1 MKKAALFIL
10 ILFVALIPVI
20 GSANTD
26 NFPFTLN
33 GRTWVNQQAF
43 IDSGS
48 RCSTRIVD
56 EIEQELIEE
65 ARRQFASQYRVLNRA
80 AGSVTIP
87 VYVHVINNGAGIE
100 NGDVPLSQIQEQ
112 IVVLNESYAGLTGG
126 AETPFVF
133 ELISVDRTTNAQWYT
148 MTPGST
154 AENQAKQALR
164 QGGTDALNLY
174 TANIGNGLLGWST
187 FPFDYAT
194 NPTNDGVVVLFS
206 SLPGGAAAPY
216 DEGDT
221 ATHEIG
227 HWLGLYHT
235 FQGGC
240 RNRDMVR
247 DTPAERKASYG
258 CPIGSDT
265 CGFQSGLD
273 PITNFMDYSD
283 DPCMFEFTSGQSTR
297 MDSMH
302 QTYRTP

>member
-10 ILFVALIPVI
+10 IFFIALIPVI

-33 GRTWVNQQAF
+33 GRSWVNQQAF

-65 ARRQFASQYRVLNRA
+65 AIRRFASQYRVLNRV
-80 AGSVTIP
+80 AGSVTVP

-112 IVVLNESYAGLTGG
+112 MIILNESYAGVTGG
-126 AETPFVF
+126 AVTPFVF
-133 ELISVDRTTNAQWYT
+133 ELQWVDRTTNAEWYT
-148 MTPGST
+148 MTPGSV
-154 AENQAKQALR
+154 AEREAKQALR
-164 QGGTDALNLY
+164 LGGADALNLY

-194 NPTNDGVVVLFS
+194 NPTDDGVVVLFS
-206 SLPGGAAAPY
+206 SLPGGEAVPY

-235 FQGGC
+235 FQGRC
-240 RNRDMVR
+240 FDRDMVS
-247 DTPAERKASYG
+247 DTPAERKYASG
-258 CPIGSDT
+258 CPAGRDS
-265 CGFQSGLD
+265 CPFRSGLD

-283 DPCMFEFTSGQSTR
+283 DACM
-297 MDSMH
+297 
-302 QTYRTP
+302 